1 MTQDLLFSPYGL
13 GPTALKNRIV
23 MAPMTR
29 NRSPQNL
36 PGEIVARY
44 YALRAEAGLIITEGT
59 SPAPN
64 GTGYARI
71 PGLFTDAQQQAWS
84 QVTTAVHAA
93 GGRIFVQL
101 MHTGRASHEA
111 NLPRTSGSPARVL
124 APSVV
129 PLGGDGVWVDPDGN
143 RPATVPEEMTAAD
156 IESTIE
162 EYARSAQRALDA
174 GFDGVE
180 LHGANGYL
188 IDQFL
193 NTASNRRTDD
203 WGGTLAGRTRFA
215 LEVARRSAAR
225 IGAERLGIRLSP
237 FGVFNGM
244 ESDAE
249 TEPLYETLAGELSR
263 LGLVYLHLVDHSAMG
278 APPVPDTV
286 RAKVRAA
293 FKGTLILS
301 GGYDRDRAEADLEAK
316 RADLIAFGR
325 PFVSNPRLP
334 SKLQARAPLAPVD
347 FATLYSP
354 GEKGYLDYPV

>member
-1 MTQDLLFSPYGL
+1 MTQDLLFTPYGL
-13 GPTALKNRIV
+13 GPTAIKNRIV

-29 NRSPQNL
+29 NRSPQNV

-59 SPAPN
+59 APSAN

-71 PGLFTDAQQQAWS
+71 PGLYTSAQERAWS

-101 MHTGRASHEA
+101 MHTGRASQEA
-111 NLPRTSGSPARVL
+111 NLPKGSGARVL
-124 APSVV
+124 APSAL

-143 RPATVPEEMTAAD
+143 RPATVPAEMTAAD
-156 IESTIE
+156 IETTIK
-162 EYARSAQRALDA
+162 EYARSAQRAIDA

-193 NTASNRRTDD
+193 GTASNHRTDE
-203 WGGTLAGRTRFA
+203 WGGSLAGRMRFA

-244 ESDAE
+244 VPDAE
-249 TEPLYETLAGELSR
+249 TEPLYEALAGELSR
-263 LGLVYLHLVDHSAMG
+263 IGLVYLHLVDHSAMG
-278 APPVPDTV
+278 APPVPDSIK
-286 RAKVRAA
+286 AKIRAA

-301 GGYDRDRAEADLEAK
+301 GGYDRDRAEADLQAK

-334 SKLQARAPLAPVD
+334 SKLQARAPLTRVD

-354 GEKGYLDYPV
+354 GEKGYLDY